1 MSSLTPLP
9 NISPAPK
16 SPASAP
22 DSHTPNAQGTESPLH
37 QAIAGS
43 QMLFVAFGALVLM
56 PLITGLDPNV
66 ALFTAGM
73 GTLVFQ
79 LCTKRQVPIFL
90 ASSFAF
96 IAPILYGVQTWGIPA
111 TMSGI
116 MAAGFMYVLLSQ
128 LIRWRG
134 TALLTRLLP
143 PVVVGP
149 VIMVIG
155 LGLAPMAVN
164 MAVGRTGDG
173 SAVLIEHDIA
183 LWLSLPALLTT
194 LLVSTMAKGVFR
206 LVPISAGIA
215 VGYGMALYFGVVD
228 FSSVKNA
235 AWLAMP
241 HFVAPVWHWQAV
253 LFMLPV
259 AIAPAI
265 EHIGDVLAIS
275 SVTGKDYLKKPGL
288 HRTILGDGLA
298 TMGASCFGG
307 PPNTTYSE
315 VTGAVMLTKNFNP
328 VIMTWAAGFAI
339 GLAFVGK
346 FGALMLSIPTPV
358 MGGIMILL
366 FGSIATVGLNSLIK
380 HQVDLS
386 QARNLCIVA
395 VILIFGIGG
404 MAFGIGGFS
413 LQGISLCGIVGILLN
428 LILPKARMN

>member
-1 MSSLTPLP
+1 MSTTETTPLAE
-9 NISPAPK
+9 SPAN
-16 SPASAP
+16 
-22 DSHTPNAQGTESPLH
+22 TPLR
-37 QAIAGS
+37 QALAGS

-66 ALFTAGM
+66 ALFTAGI
-73 GTLVFQ
+73 GTLIFQ
-79 LCTKRQVPIFL
+79 VCTKRQVPIFL

-116 MAAGFMYVLLSQ
+116 MAAGFAYVLLSQ
-128 LIRWRG
+128 LVRWRG
-134 TALLTRLLP
+134 TQLLTRLLP

-164 MAVGRTGDG
+164 MAIGKTGDG
-173 SAVLIEHDIA
+173 SEQLMSHDIA
-183 LWLSLPALLTT
+183 LWLSLPALITT
-194 LLVSTMAKGVFR
+194 LLVSTVAKGVFR
-206 LVPISAGIA
+206 LVPITAGIA
-215 VGYGMALYFGVVD
+215 VGFVLALGFGVVD
-228 FSSVKNA
+228 FSTVSAA
-235 AWLAMP
+235 AWFSIP
-241 HFVAPVWHWQAV
+241 HFVAPEWHWQAV

-265 EHIGDVLAIS
+265 EHIGDILAIS
-275 SVTGKDYLKKPGL
+275 SVTGKDYIKKPGL
-288 HRTILGDGLA
+288 HRTLLGDGIA

-339 GLAFVGK
+339 VLAFVGK

-386 QARNLCIVA
+386 EARNLCIVA

-413 LQGISLCGIVGILLN
+413 LQGISLCGIVGIVLN
-428 LILPKARMN
+428 LILPKTRAA